1 MAHARDTAIESSSG
15 ITHCSICEQVCGL
28 IVTQSKGR
36 VTSIKP
42 DKNNPYS
49 WRDYCIKGAS
59 AGDHRDHPLRITKPM
74 KRVGDRYV
82 ETSYEE
88 AIDQISAKL
97 KRLIAQYGPDTLG
110 LYSGN
115 PGALSF
121 SSYGFSDALLDALG
135 SRSKFMIG
143 SIDHNALMVTAREM
157 HGSEAVI
164 LLPDVDACD
173 YFLLIGANPA
183 VSKMSWLGKVSDGW
197 TRLRKRLQGG
207 ARLTVVD
214 PRRTETAAHATDHL
228 APRPGT
234 DWALLLA
241 MIAVIVE
248 EDLVRLDHDDLIDN
262 ADQLFALARQQN
274 VASLAAYCDVPE
286 AEVRQIACDFAR
298 APTAMAITRTGTAQG
313 LGGTLAE
320 WLTTALNM
328 ITGRIDVSGGRF
340 MPAWPYS
347 FPLADRATPK
357 AGPPRPS
364 RVRGLMPV
372 GGGYSLAELPGEIET
387 PGEGQIRALLI
398 NGGNPVV
405 SGPQGQALD
414 RALGKL
420 DLLIAVD
427 LLQRESHRLADWL
440 IPASHFLERD
450 EVHPYLHSFNDE
462 PYIQA
467 SRAVM
472 PTPDAMIPDW
482 LFLRRLTEAMGVEPF
497 EGAIKTPDDLA
508 NLMMQPAGLTADDV
522 RAHPH
527 GLMLG
532 ERTMGHYWD
541 YLRTSGIKA
550 DLCPS
555 NLLMLLQQRLETMA
569 KDAHGNMFTIISRR
583 QNSMM
588 NSWLS
593 DTTGAHKRPEG
604 LDTIGLCQA
613 DIDRLD
619 LPIGERVK
627 VQSKVAALSL
637 VLELDETVRP
647 GVAMIEHGWGSR
659 IFSPLDGDVAWC
671 EGSLRNILV
680 DNSALDPL
688 SGTPRLNGMPV
699 SIESF

>member
-1 MAHARDTAIESSSG
+1 M
-15 ITHCSICEQVCGL
+15 
-28 IVTQSKGR
+28 TQSNGR

-143 SIDHNALMVTAREM
+143 SIDHNALMVAAREM

-241 MIAVIVE
+241 MITVIVE

-347 FPLADRATPK
+347 FPLTDRATPK

-364 RVRGLMPV
+364 RV
-372 GGGYSLAELPGEIET
+372 
-387 PGEGQIRALLI
+387 
-398 NGGNPVV
+398 
-405 SGPQGQALD
+405 
-414 RALGKL
+414 
-420 DLLIAVD
+420 
-427 LLQRESHRLADWL
+427 
-440 IPASHFLERD
+440 
-450 EVHPYLHSFNDE
+450 
-462 PYIQA
+462 
-467 SRAVM
+467 
-472 PTPDAMIPDW
+472 
-482 LFLRRLTEAMGVEPF
+482 
-497 EGAIKTPDDLA
+497 
-508 NLMMQPAGLTADDV
+508 
-522 RAHPH
+522 
-527 GLMLG
+527 
-532 ERTMGHYWD
+532 
-541 YLRTSGIKA
+541 
-550 DLCPS
+550 
-555 NLLMLLQQRLETMA
+555 
-569 KDAHGNMFTIISRR
+569 
-583 QNSMM
+583 
-588 NSWLS
+588 
-593 DTTGAHKRPEG
+593 
-604 LDTIGLCQA
+604 
-613 DIDRLD
+613 
-619 LPIGERVK
+619 
-627 VQSKVAALSL
+627 
-637 VLELDETVRP
+637 
-647 GVAMIEHGWGSR
+647 
-659 IFSPLDGDVAWC
+659 
-671 EGSLRNILV
+671 
-680 DNSALDPL
+680 
-688 SGTPRLNGMPV
+688 
-699 SIESF
+699 